1 MFDILNLNFLPS
13 YCSVLF
19 PIGGPFEELC
29 ILALHLAFFYKSGD
43 HSYDIYSF
51 KLYPSVF
58 SVICAPVGTFVD
70 ADGTKVLVVGA
81 SIDEPYYI
89 TESCIRQM
97 GRRFQEVMSEW
108 IVKLN
113 NIEIDDSSAI
123 YQTNSL
129 S

>member
-1 MFDILNLNFLPS
+1 MNSFARTIT
-13 YCSVLF
+13 
-19 PIGGPFEELC
+19 
-29 ILALHLAFFYKSGD
+29 FYKVGHLKSFVYLHSIWLSFTRD

-81 SIDEPYYI
+81 SIDEPYYVVLEEANFILI